1 MKNLPILSYRKMTP
15 EEITKARLAMCVG
28 FAFLAARHASLQ
40 PKPKN

>member
-15 EEITKARLAMCVG
+15 EELTKARLAMMVG
-28 FAFLAARHASLQ
+28 FAFLCRRIASPT